1 MKLLAVDTSTRG
13 CSVAV
18 HDPDAALAEATYN
31 GSRTHTRH
39 VMPMVRSVL
48 GLAGLA
54 VTDLDGFAVTLG
66 PGTFTGLRI
75 GVGTVKGLAE
85 AAGKPV
91 VGVSSLRALAEQAN
105 LDGRLICPMIDARRG
120 EVYFSRFKRREGIL
134 QRETPDAVAPPEEA
148 IVAIREP
155 CIFVGSGAVLY
166 RETLTK
172 TLGPLAS
179 FAPDGLHVI
188 RAAIVAN
195 LGAARLSSVKT
206 EDVHA
211 LVPIYIRKSDAEL
224 NFQRMKRTRP

>member
-18 HDPDAALAEATYN
+18 QDQEAALAEATYN
-31 GSRTHTRH
+31 GSRTHSRH

-54 VTDLDGFAVTLG
+54 VADLDGFAVTLG

-105 LDGRLICPMIDARRG
+105 LDDRLIFPLIDARRG
-120 EVYFSRFKRREGIL
+120 EVYFSRFRRRDGIL

-148 IVAIREP
+148 IGAIREP
-155 CIFVGSGAVLY
+155 CLFVGSGAVLY
-166 RETLTK
+166 RDALTK
-172 TLGPLAS
+172 ALGPLAS
-179 FAPDGLHVI
+179 FAPEGLHVI

-195 LGAARLSSVKT
+195 LGLARLSGVNPG
-206 EDVHA
+206 DVHA
-211 LVPIYIRKSDAEL
+211 LVPVYIRKSDAEL
-224 NFQRMKRTRP
+224 NLERMKRRA